1 MPDPQRSVAVID
13 DDPGMRRGIE
23 RLLNVHGFATESY
36 ASAEEFM
43 ARNGQGTATC
53 IVLDI
58 GLEGI
63 SGIELRR
70 RMMASGCA
78 IPTIF
83 ITGRDD
89 PATLGEA
96 EELGCVACL
105 LKPFPASTF
114 IRAINEALASSF
126 RSKGKGEIRC

>member
-1 MPDPQRSVAVID
+1 MPERQPMVAVIED
-13 DDPGMRRGIE
+13 DAAMRKGIE
-23 RLLNVHGFATESY
+23 RLLNAHGFGTESY

-43 ARNGQGTATC
+43 AARDLGAATC
-53 IVLDI
+53 MVLDI

-83 ITGRDD
+83 ITGQDD
-89 PATLGEA
+89 PATLHEA

-105 LKPFPASTF
+105 LKPFPASKF
-114 IRAINEALASSF
+114 IRAINEALVS
-126 RSKGKGEIRC
+126 

>member
-1 MPDPQRSVAVID
+1 MPESQRIVAVID

-23 RLLNVHGFATESY
+23 RLLNVHGFATQSY

-43 ARNGQGTATC
+43 ARNGQETATC

-89 PATLGEA
+89 PATLREA
-96 EELGCVACL
+96 DELGGVACL
-105 LKPFPASTF
+105 LKPFLASTF
-114 IRAINEALASSF
+114 IRAINEAFVSSF
-126 RSKGKGEIRC
+126 SSIQR